1 MKSSYVKRMY
11 LYLFALVLAVLP
23 EPASADNNTITANK
37 QSPKTDMSPAN
48 RCKSSGSY
56 CGIYCLYAVIKL
68 SDINIDPV
76 ELLKPEYIGSPRGSS
91 LAELKKAAEDNGMHA
106 VLVNSL
112 TYAKAYRGNIPTE
125 EQVAKLAAAAWKERP
140 HSIDVTLYR
149 ESTTPPKPIE
159 QIRKEVEGFFEN
171 ERNMIQQKYEPNSE
185 GMKIMLKRLNKAIE
199 MNVNSWVKRQ
209 QFPRLARRRI
219 RNAGHNHRAD
229 SVTAEPGEEIEPNM
243 PFEGTYVNVGERN
256 SSDFFSFDYQHK
268 IKKAIIEDESGWARR
283 DPAKFVGLPLGT
295 ASALQALLGGTNQ
308 GDPDPNK
315 MQELSSTGLAK
326 IDHAAGVVR
335 VRVTVTPDPN
345 TPDTRVRIEIGDPNY
360 LPTTVMICD
369 REDYS
374 RVYYVELC
382 SRRTGEPFYV
392 RECSN
397 FDSQGFPHNATEI
410 KYDIDGNFE
419 EKSVYRIIKVDLNPT
434 IPDEVF
440 KFKPPE
446 DYEADDR
453 RPPEKRPQNVNYLRT
468 EDVRKTL
475 REVHKAFQKRDL
487 TTLKEFLKHKS
498 WRVRSNALAL
508 ITGVA
513 EGEEL
518 KKIVESMRKDKKDEV
533 REQAELILKRLQK

>member
-1 MKSSYVKRMY
+1 MNRQIGLS
-11 LYLFALVLAVLP
+11 LLVL
-23 EPASADNNTITANK
+23 
-37 QSPKTDMSPAN
+37 
-48 RCKSSGSY
+48 
-56 CGIYCLYAVIKL
+56 
-68 SDINIDPV
+68 
-76 ELLKPEYIGSPRGSS
+76 
-91 LAELKKAAEDNGMHA
+91 
-106 VLVNSL
+106 LVSSL
-112 TYAKAYRGNIPTE
+112 TYAKAYRGNPLTE

-140 HSIDVTLYR
+140 HSIDVTLYL
-149 ESTTPPKPIE
+149 ELTTPPKPIE
-159 QIRKEVEGFFEN
+159 QIRKEVEE
-171 ERNMIQQKYEPNSE
+171 MIDQGDREYY
-185 GMKIMLKRLNKAIE
+185 KRKGWTKDSLPDYAAKRRKRAIE
-199 MNVNSWVKRQ
+199 MNVTSQVKRQ
-209 QFPRLARRRI
+209 QFPRLIRKRI
-219 RNAGHNHRAD
+219 RDAGHNHRAD
-229 SVTAEPGEEIEPNM
+229 SVTAEPGEELEPNT
-243 PFEGTYVNVGERN
+243 PFDHTSVNSGERN
-256 SSDFFSFDYQHK
+256 SEDFYSFNYEHK
-268 IKKAIIEDESGWARR
+268 IKKAIIEDESGWFVR
-283 DPAKFVGLPLGT
+283 DTSGFANMPSGITSL
-295 ASALQALLGGTNQ
+295 LQALLGGTNQ

-315 MQELSSTGLAK
+315 MQELSRIGLARIK
-326 IDHAAGVVR
+326 YLRGVEVNLVNR
-335 VRVTVTPDPN
+335 IAVSQDPN

-397 FDSQGFPHNATEI
+397 FDSQGFPHNVTEI

-475 REVHKAFQKRDL
+475 REVHKAFQERDL